1 MYYLLKF
8 ERRLIPSITVSYTNA
23 QLAGLY
29 IFNGEVFASL
39 LSFQGMYLENVYA
52 VDYTWLTLGNDD
64 IDDYVVSDAID
75 ILELDVL
82 DKWAAN
88 DDTIV
93 LLMSLGYYA
102 YVRDTGDEVACDS
115 HEVVNVVTSFN
126 SLVEQ

>member
-8 ERRLIPSITVSYTNA
+8 ERRPTRPFVVTYTNA
-23 QLAGLY
+23 QLAELY
-29 IFNGEVFASL
+29 IFNGEVFTSL

-52 VDYTWLTLGNDD
+52 VNYTWFTLANED
-64 IDDYVVSDAID
+64 IEDYVDADVVD
-75 ILELDVL
+75 ILEVDVL

>member
-8 ERRLIPSITVSYTNA
+8 ERRPTRPFVVTYTNA
-23 QLAGLY
+23 QLAELY
-29 IFNGEVFASL
+29 IFNGEVFTSL

-52 VDYTWLTLGNDD
+52 VNYTWFTLANED
-64 IDDYVVSDAID
+64 IEDYVDADVVD
-75 ILELDVL
+75 ILEVDVL

-93 LLMSLGYYA
+93 LLMSLEH
-102 YVRDTGDEVACDS
+102 YVYIRDTGDEVACDR
-115 HEVVNVVTSFN
+115 HELVNVVTSFN

>member
-93 LLMSLGYYA
+93 LLMSLEHYIYT
-102 YVRDTGDEVACDS
+102 RDTGDEVACDR

-126 SLVEQ
+126 SLVE